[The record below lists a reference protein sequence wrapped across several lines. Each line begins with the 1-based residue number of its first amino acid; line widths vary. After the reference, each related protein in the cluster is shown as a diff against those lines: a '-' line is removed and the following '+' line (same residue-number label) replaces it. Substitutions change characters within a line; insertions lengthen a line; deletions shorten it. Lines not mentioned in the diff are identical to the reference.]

1 MRRIWDWPLFL
12 LILAIGSVSL
22 LVIYSINKNLAL
34 NQLVFWLLGL
44 TVLYFVSLFD
54 FRSFLKISLG
64 FYVLTIIFLTLVHF
78 VGEPVRG
85 SIRWIDLGFFRF
97 QPSEIAKVSSV
108 IALASFYSQKSAK
121 DLRNLVLSLLIILPL
136 VFLILIQ
143 PDIGNALIIVCI
155 WFGISLISGLQIKH
169 LLIFSLL
176 AIILATFS
184 YEVLAPYQ
192 KGRISAFIN
201 PEKDPLGAGYNI
213 IQSKIA
219 IGSGQ
224 FFGRGLGRG
233 SQSQLKFLPE
243 TESDFI
249 FAVTGEQLGFL
260 GASLVIVL
268 FTAILLRIINF
279 AKNDIDRFS
288 QLIMTGITSFMLS
301 QFFINIGMNMGIVPV
316 TGITLPLVSYGGSS
330 LVSTLFLLGIIFS
343 IRRLRSQ
350 IE

>member
-64 FYVLTIIFLTLVHF
+64 FYVLTIIFLALVHF

-136 VFLILIQ
+136 VFLILI
-143 PDIGNALIIVCI
+143 
-155 WFGISLISGLQIKH
+155 
-169 LLIFSLL
+169 LL
-176 AIILATFS
+176 AISLATFS